1 MKSMART
8 QSPPPDAVTMTF
20 HVRYAETDAM
30 RVAHHA
36 NYFVWFEMG
45 RAAFCRERGI
55 DYGDME
61 TTHGLFLP
69 IVEAHCRYVAPA
81 RYDDFLTLA
90 VWSKEITKRTLRFG
104 YLLTRDGT
112 LLAEGETYQILV
124 DANGRP
130 RTLPPDL
137 AAKMQ

>member
-1 MKSMART
+1 MPRPNLA
-8 QSPPPDAVTMTF
+8 PENAVTMTF

-36 NYFVWFEMG
+36 NYLVWFEMG

-55 DYGDME
+55 DYGAME
-61 TTHGLFLP
+61 TERGLFLP
-69 IVEAHCRYVAPA
+69 IVEAHCRYVSPA
-81 RYDDFLTLA
+81 RYDDLLTLS
-90 VWSKEITKRTLRFG
+90 VWCKEATKRTLRFG
-104 YLLTRDGT
+104 YLLKRDAT

-124 DANGRP
+124 DNAGRP

-137 AAKMQ
+137 AERMI